1 MAQKKASK
9 KPTTALQRLTA
20 QQRAQRKAQAEALKQ
35 KRARQKAQDK
45 ARLDSIKAQDRARL
59 KAEKERIKRI
69 ERSRRER
76 DRQAAQRLKERQK
89 AAKEA
94 LKEAQHLLARARKAL
109 SKSQRKKHKPI
120 RHLSPKTITKEARQ
134 IKEKGAKLA
143 PEKSKRRI
151 IDRLTKTYPELKP
164 PKKGYITT
172 KCFDSDDI
180 EGILDYI
187 NAIFEYYLDTGGNG
201 KSPVYRFLIRYFHD
215 DGKIQSTI
223 LYEPQFFTVKDL
235 IEAYERVQS
244 VPGSNKYDE
253 DNDEVEGKLEEICFV
268 ISWSRDFLK
277 TQKGWT
283 V

>member
-1 MAQKKASK
+1 VAEKKASK
-9 KPTTALQRLTA
+9 KPTALQRLTA
-20 QQRAQRKAQAEALKQ
+20 QQRAQRKAQAEALKA
-35 KRARQKAQDK
+35 KRQREKEREK
-45 ARLDSIKAQDRARL
+45 ARLAQLKAQDRARL
-59 KAEKERIKRI
+59 KAERERIKRI

-76 DRQAAQRLKERQK
+76 DRQAVKRLRERQRQ
-89 AAKEA
+89 AKEA

-109 SKSQRKKHKPI
+109 SKSQRKKLKPI
-120 RHLSPKTITKEARQ
+120 RELSPKTIAKEARQ

-151 IDRLTKTYPELKP
+151 LERITKSNPELNP

-180 EGILDYI
+180 HGILDYI
-187 NAIFEYYLDTGGNG
+187 HAIWEYYINTGGNG
-201 KSPVYRFLIRYFHD
+201 KSPVYRFLIRYFHE

-235 IEAYERVQS
+235 IEAYDRVQS
-244 VPGSNKYDE
+244 VPGSNRYDE
-253 DNDEVEGKLEEICFV
+253 DNDEVEGKLEEICVV

-277 TQKGWT
+277 TRKGWT
-283 V
+283 A